1 MKTGKRVVFH
11 GAFKSKADAEKKER
25 HVGGFIKTSTIRG
38 SRRYVVMSAKPGA
51 QAKNVPPRSQKR
63 PRPNPGVQIYKP
75 TRGVEIA
82 GMQKP
87 SGHPCDAKCEAA
99 GHKYRHRFKDSVEV
113 IGLANGDVLL
123 KRKG

>member
-1 MKTGKRVVFH
+1 MKVGKKVVFH

-25 HVGGFIKTSTIRG
+25 QVGGFIRPSTMRG
-38 SRRYVVMSAKPGA
+38 SRRFVVMSEKPAGA
-51 QAKNVPPRSQKR
+51 QRKKVPGPGR
-63 PRPNPGVQIYKP
+63 RPNPGVQIYKP

-87 SGHPCDAKCEAA
+87 KGHPCDAKCAAA
-99 GHKYRHRFKDSVEV
+99 GHKYRHRFKDPVEV

-123 KRKG
+123 KRKS